1 MKISRSWLQTF
12 FKDPLPEAKTLA
24 DALTFHAFEIESI
37 ENDVLDVKVTP
48 NRGHDCLSHRGIAK
62 ELSAILKLPLMS
74 DPLRAQPRLEPIS
87 NSISVAL
94 ESPALSPRYI
104 AAYIRGVHVGPSP
117 AWLRDSLEA
126 IGQRSI
132 NNVVDATNYIMFH
145 VGQPLHAFDA
155 GQLRAREGT
164 YAIAVRHARVGEKML
179 ALDDKEY
186 DLTDSMLVIADE
198 HADVAIGIA
207 GVKGGKPAGISE
219 VTKDIIIESANFDG
233 VSVRRTAAALRLR
246 TDASSRFEQVIAPEL
261 AGEGMRAVVDLILN
275 VAAGKLEG
283 FVDAYPVAQTRA
295 TVSFTTERVN
305 ALLGTSLGEKDVV
318 DVLTRLDL
326 AHTST
331 GSEFQVHAPF
341 ERLDLVIP
349 EDLVEEVGRI
359 IGYDS
364 VPTQPLPP
372 LAEKPVVNRFFYLA
386 ERIREFLIERGFS
399 EVYTS
404 VFAEEG
410 ERAVANKVD
419 SVRPFLRRDLLASV
433 RDALERNQRNKDLL
447 GERQVRIFEI
457 GTRWKDGKESRVLA
471 LGVEKIKKAETAADV
486 ADVLVKHLG
495 VSLGEIGAGE
505 EVIELPLED
514 MAEAFQLPSAYDELP
529 SSEASRYEPY
539 SRYPFIVRD
548 VAFWT
553 PSGTDAADVAELVR
567 ERAGELAKRIDLFD
581 RFEKEGRVSLAF
593 RIVFQS
599 FDKTLTDFEA
609 SERMESIYAG
619 LKEKGYE
626 IR

>member
-1 MKISRSWLQTF
+1 
-12 FKDPLPEAKTLA
+12 
-24 DALTFHAFEIESI
+24 
-37 ENDVLDVKVTP
+37 
-48 NRGHDCLSHRGIAK
+48 
-62 ELSAILKLPLMS
+62 
-74 DPLRAQPRLEPIS
+74 
-87 NSISVAL
+87 
-94 ESPALSPRYI
+94 
-104 AAYIRGVHVGPSP
+104 
-117 AWLRDSLEA
+117 
-126 IGQRSI
+126 
-132 NNVVDATNYIMFH
+132 
-145 VGQPLHAFDA
+145 
-155 GQLRAREGT
+155 
-164 YAIAVRHARVGEKML
+164 
-179 ALDDKEY
+179 
-186 DLTDSMLVIADE
+186 
-198 HADVAIGIA
+198 
-207 GVKGGKPAGISE
+207 
-219 VTKDIIIESANFDG
+219 
-233 VSVRRTAAALRLR
+233 
-246 TDASSRFEQVIAPEL
+246 
-261 AGEGMRAVVDLILN
+261 
-275 VAAGKLEG
+275 
-283 FVDAYPVAQTRA
+283 
-295 TVSFTTERVN
+295 
-305 ALLGTSLGEKDVV
+305 
-318 DVLTRLDL
+318 
-326 AHTST
+326 
-331 GSEFQVHAPF
+331 
-341 ERLDLVIP
+341 LDLVIP